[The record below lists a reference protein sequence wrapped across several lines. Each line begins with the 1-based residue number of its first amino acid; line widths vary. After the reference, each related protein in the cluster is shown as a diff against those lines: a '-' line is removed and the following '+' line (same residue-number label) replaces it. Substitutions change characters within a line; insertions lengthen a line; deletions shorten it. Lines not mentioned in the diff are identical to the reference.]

1 MQAIRARGPRPACS
15 RNLVE
20 RFLVRIKQFRR
31 MATRYDKLSRRYA
44 SFVAAAASFIWL
56 V

>member
-1 MQAIRARGPRPACS
+1 
-15 RNLVE
+15 
-20 RFLVRIKQFRR
+20 

-56 V
+56 VEITVG